1 MGTVLPPGSP
11 PPPAPGSTPGW
22 MQIGEKYNQNGSR
35 YYSQN
40 HFLESSIPLLRG
52 TCAWLVLRCFLL
64 AKSSSLAY
72 SLYLIGAKEAFV
84 GYVCCLFL
92 DYACDV
98 VQDAAGAGRL
108 RSAPA
113 GCRPLQL
120 CLGPPVAQKVRPAAP
135 VARGGD
141 DLTTYKYIL

>member
-40 HFLESSIPLLRG
+40 HFLEPSIPLLRG
-52 TCAWLVLRCFLL
+52 TC
-64 AKSSSLAY
+64 AY